1 MTPLKTMLIVIEIPM
16 MVPMENLAHF
26 RGAPERPRTVAT
38 SVLAAASCQLYQLWP
53 LTVLSA
59 SGITTVPLLLFSH
72 SSPCYLCI
80 SPLCCV

>member
-59 SGITTVPLLLFSH
+59 SGITTVHSCHTLHIGHLLQTTIL
-72 SSPCYLCI
+72 
-80 SPLCCV
+80 